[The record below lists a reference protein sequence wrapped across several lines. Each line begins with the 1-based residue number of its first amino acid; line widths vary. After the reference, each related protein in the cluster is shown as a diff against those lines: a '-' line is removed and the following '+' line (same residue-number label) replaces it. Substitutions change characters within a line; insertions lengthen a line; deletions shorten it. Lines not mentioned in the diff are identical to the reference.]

1 MQLNRTALSDIIILD
16 LSRLLPGPFCSM
28 ILADHGAR
36 VISIEDRR
44 YQKENFLLTSVN
56 RNKQHM
62 TLNLKTAEGRSVF
75 YQLVNKADVVIEGF
89 RPGVVQRLGVDYD
102 TVNDINPAIIYC
114 AISGYGQSGSMKD
127 KAGHDVNYLAHSGV
141 LELIGVPDRP
151 PAIPGIQIADMAG
164 GGLNAAIGILLAL
177 LAREKTGKGQY
188 IDISMTDGS
197 ISLLSLLLHFQQNSG
212 EAPRRADMRFSH
224 RYACYNTYETKDGR
238 FLSIGAVEKKFWDRL
253 CKLFNVPEYS
263 DLQYDEHRREEIIE
277 FMRRTFKAKTLLQ
290 WEELLE
296 DVDVCWASVK
306 TLEEVLHDKYFR
318 EREMVVDLDDGK
330 GNFTPHFGTPIK
342 LSRTPGGVR
351 TPSPDFGADTRVIL
365 SELGYT
371 DEDIDLMIERG
382 IV

>member
-1 MQLNRTALSDIIILD
+1 MPLNRTALSDIIIID

-62 TLNLKTAEGRSVF
+62 TLNLKTTEGRSIF
-75 YQLVNKADVVIEGF
+75 YRLVKKADVVIEGF

-102 TVNDINPAIIYC
+102 TVNEINPAIIYC

-197 ISLLSLLLHFQQNSG
+197 ISLLSLLLHFQQNNG

-263 DLQYDEHRREEIIE
+263 LLQYDDDRREEIID
-277 FMRRTFKAKTLLQ
+277 FMRRTFKTKTLSQ
-290 WEELLE
+290 WEELLN
-296 DVDVCWASVK
+296 DVDACWASVK
-306 TLEEVLHDKYFR
+306 TLDEVLHDKYFR

-330 GNFTPHFGTPIK
+330 GNLTTHFGTPIK
-342 LSRTPGGVR
+342 LSRTPGGVH
-351 TPSPDFGADTRVIL
+351 TPSPDFGADTRDIL
-365 SELGYT
+365 SGLGYSNK
-371 DEDIDLMIERG
+371 DIDLMIERG

>member
-1 MQLNRTALSDIIILD
+1 MPLNRTALSDIIILD

-44 YQKENFLLTSVN
+44 YQKDNFLLTSVN

-62 TLNLKTAEGRSVF
+62 TLNLKTAEGRSIF
-75 YQLVNKADVVIEGF
+75 YRLVKKADVVIEGF

-102 TVNDINPAIIYC
+102 TVTDINPAIIYC

-127 KAGHDVNYLAHSGV
+127 KAGHDVNYLAQSGV
-141 LELIGVPDRP
+141 LELIGGPDGP
-151 PAIPGIQIADMAG
+151 PVIPGIQIADMAG

-197 ISLLSLLLHFQQNSG
+197 VSLLSLLLHFQQKNG
-212 EAPRRADMRFSH
+212 EIPRRANMRFSH
-224 RYACYNTYETKDGR
+224 RYACYNTYETLDGR
-238 FLSIGAVEKKFWDRL
+238 FLSIGAVEKKFWDQL
-253 CKLFNVPEYS
+253 CKLFDVPEYS
-263 DLQYDEHRREEIIE
+263 QLQYDDHRREEIID
-277 FMRRTFKAKTLLQ
+277 FMRRTFKTKTLVQ
-290 WEELLE
+290 WEELL
-296 DVDVCWASVK
+296 DDIDACWASVK
-306 TLEEVLHDKYFR
+306 TLEEVLHEKYFR
-318 EREMVVDLDDGK
+318 EREMVIDLDDGK
-330 GNFTPHFGTPIK
+330 GNLTTHFGTPIK

-351 TPSPDFGADTRVIL
+351 APSPDFGADTRAIL
-365 SELGYT
+365 SELGYPNK
-371 DEDIDLMIERG
+371 DIDLLIEMG

>member
-1 MQLNRTALSDIIILD
+1 MHLNHTALSGIIILD

-75 YQLVNKADVVIEGF
+75 YQLAKNADVVIEGF

-141 LELIGVPDRP
+141 LELIGAPDLP

-197 ISLLSLLLHFQQNSG
+197 ISLLSLLLHFQQNNG

-238 FLSIGAVEKKFWDRL
+238 YLSIGAVEKKFWDRL
-253 CKLFNVPEYS
+253 CKLLNAPEYS
-263 DLQYDEHRREEIIE
+263 YLQYDDHRREEIID
-277 FMRRTFKAKTLLQ
+277 FMRRTFKTKTLLQ
-290 WEELLE
+290 WEELLD
-296 DVDVCWASVK
+296 DVDACWASVK
-306 TLEEVLHDKYFR
+306 TLEEVLHEKYFR

-330 GNFTPHFGTPIK
+330 GNFTTHFGTPIK

-351 TPSPDFGADTRVIL
+351 TPSPGFGADTQDIL
-365 SELGYT
+365 SELGYSNK
-371 DEDIDLMIERG
+371 DIDLMIERG

>member
-1 MQLNRTALSDIIILD
+1 MPLNRTALSDIIILD

-36 VISIEDRR
+36 VITIEDRR
-44 YQKENFLLTSVN
+44 YQKEKFFLTSVN

-62 TLNLKTAEGRSVF
+62 TLNLKTAEGRSIF
-75 YQLVNKADVVIEGF
+75 YRLVKKADVVIEGF

-102 TVNDINPAIIYC
+102 TVNNVNPAIIYC

-177 LAREKTGKGQY
+177 LARGKTGKGQY

-197 ISLLSLLLHFQQNSG
+197 VSLLSLLLHFQQNNG
-212 EAPRRADMRFSH
+212 QAPRRADMRFSH

-263 DLQYDEHRREEIIE
+263 HLQYDDDRREEIID
-277 FMRRTFKAKTLLQ
+277 FMRRTFKTKTLLQ

-296 DVDVCWASVK
+296 DVDACWASVK
-306 TLEEVLHDKYFR
+306 TLEEVLHEKYFR
-318 EREMVVDLDDGK
+318 EREMVVDLGDGK
-330 GNFTPHFGTPIK
+330 GNLTTHFGTPIK

-351 TPSPDFGADTRVIL
+351 TPSPDFGADTRDIL
-365 SELGYT
+365 SELGYSNR
-371 DEDIDLMIERG
+371 DIDLMIERG